1 MKILL
6 IDDHPIIIEAYVSIL
21 KAGVFSGYDNTYDQA
36 NTCEAAYKTIIQNYK
51 IGNAFDF
58 IFLDDNLPSFKE
70 MNIDSGVD
78 LIGHIRKLMPDCK
91 IIMFTA
97 HTEILVIYT
106 IFKKHNPDGLAIK
119 SDLTPAKL
127 KIIVDSVLAGNQFL
141 SETVKACV
149 SAIWK
154 KDVMVEEYN
163 RQILY
168 HISKGV
174 KIKDIENYVDLSTS
188 AIQKRT
194 ILMKKAFNVTD
205 DTSLVSQAILLGFI

>member
-6 IDDHPIIIEAYVSIL
+6 IDDHPIIVEAYISIL
-21 KAGVFSGYDNTYDQA
+21 KANVFSSQDNSYDHG
-36 NTCEAAYKTIIQNYK
+36 NTCEAAYKAIVQNYK
-51 IGNAFDF
+51 TGNVYDI
-58 IFLDDNLPSFKE
+58 IFLDYNLPSFKE

-78 LIGHIRKLMPDCK
+78 LISHIRKLMPNCK

-97 HTEILVIYT
+97 HTEIVVIYT

-127 KIIVDSVLAGNQFL
+127 KTIVESVLAGHQFL

-163 RQILY
+163 RQILHY
-168 HISKGV
+168 ISKGV
-174 KIKDIENYVDLSTS
+174 KIKEIENYVGLSTS

-194 ILMKKAFNVTD
+194 ILMKKAFEVAD
-205 DTSLVSQAILLGFI
+205 DSSLVSQAILLGFI